1 MMRILYRCLLAMHP
15 PAFRRRFA
23 AEMLFIFDETAPC
36 RGALPLILDGVV
48 SIARQWIL
56 RSGSWK
62 PALAILGACVQ
73 LTAGGLIWLA
83 PGHRKPVLPNTS
95 VPDAAALEWLMR
107 FIAASLSAI
116 VMMVA
121 TAQLWM
127 RSFVRTRAKNLRV
140 AR

>member
-1 MMRILYRCLLAMHP
+1 MTRILYRCLLLMHP

-23 AEMLFIFDETAPC
+23 AEMLSIFDETAPC
-36 RGALPLILDGVV
+36 KDAFLLILDGVV

-62 PALAILGACVQ
+62 PALAIVGACVQ
-73 LTAGGLIWLA
+73 LTAGGLIWLVL
-83 PGHRKPVLPNTS
+83 GHRNPVLPNTP
-95 VPDAAALEWLMR
+95 VPDVAALEWLMR

-121 TAQLWM
+121 TAPLWM
-127 RSFVRTRAKNLRV
+127 RSLLLTRARNVRV